1 MLPKRYR
8 LTAANDFRRVHAEG
22 RSWSDRTLVL
32 SKYPNGLPNSR
43 FGFSVSR
50 RVGNAVTRNR
60 LRRVLREI
68 VRQKVDII
76 PAGWDVMLIARK
88 GAVGAGFQAIDGSVC
103 HLLRLASL
111 LSDQGEAKG

>member
-8 LTAANDFRRVHAEG
+8 LTAASDFRRVHAEG
-22 RSWSDRTLVL
+22 RSWSNRLLVL

-50 RVGNAVTRNR
+50 RVGNAVKRNR
-60 LRRVLREI
+60 IRRLLREA
-68 VRQKVDII
+68 VRQKIDVIS
-76 PAGWDVMLIARK
+76 AGWDVVFIARK
-88 GAVGAGFQAIDGSVC
+88 GVVDADLQAIDGSMC

-111 LSDQGEAKG
+111 LSGQGEAKG